1 VTDDSL
7 WIVTSSY
14 CYTRKG
20 VWKEEINHKVK
31 FSFASHLKGK
41 QSNWWPDALVESTQ
55 NADTAPGDEVKWSLF
70 VTAESMVV
78 GLFENQ
84 TDAMNNYEENWT

>member
-1 VTDDSL
+1 MTDDSL

-14 CYTRKG
+14 CHTRKG
-20 VWKEEINHKVK
+20 VWKEEINYKVK
-31 FSFASHLKGK
+31 FTSSNHLKGK
-41 QSNWWPDALVESTQ
+41 QSNWWPDAIVESTD
-55 NADTAPGDEVKWSLF
+55 NADKALCNEGKWSLF

-78 GLFENQ
+78 GLFENK